1 MTEPMSVARAVA
13 LARDPDDAVREA
25 LSTDPAAPAEALALL
40 ADDPSPAIRA
50 NLLAHPGV
58 PADLRYQVHAGLS
71 AEAAAGDREAENALA
86 WVRYQRSGRTACDRP
101 E

>member
-1 MTEPMSVARAVA
+1 MNEQMSVARGVA
-13 LARDPDDAVREA
+13 LARDPDDSVREA

-50 NLLAHPGV
+50 NLLTNSAA
-58 PADLRYQVHAGLS
+58 PADLRYQVHASL
-71 AEAAAGDREAENALA
+71 AADAAAGDREAENALA
-86 WVRYQRSGRTACDRP
+86 WVRYDRSGRTACDRP